1 MRKAASTFR
10 ADLWRSD
17 SPRNGNCWTT
27 CMTRKAF
34 TDRGVESEIRPV
46 TPPVEDERSGDE
58 GIDDV
63 RSEDIQ
69 DEKEPLEPPQQ
80 GEEEE

>member
-1 MRKAASTFR
+1 
-10 ADLWRSD
+10 
-17 SPRNGNCWTT
+17 
-27 CMTRKAF
+27 MTRKADD
-34 TDRGVESEIRPV
+34 DRGAGGVESKIKPG
-46 TPPVEDERSGDE
+46 TPPVEDESSGDE

-69 DEKEPLEPPQQ
+69 DEKEPLDPPKR